1 MTWRMNTCSA
11 TADPRPTEGMALTG
25 KIPLLL
31 AGLLFTAAALQS
43 QSIVDDGL
51 ANVMVD
57 RDTVSRDFAAPLRAA
72 GNDVS
77 VIASAAFLVYK
88 EFISSQDNPSCVFT
102 PSCSEYAVEAFHRHG
117 FVVGWLKTFDR
128 LSRCHGLV
136 NPVHYRFDTE
146 KMRYEDPV
154 D

>member
-1 MTWRMNTCSA
+1 MNACSA
-11 TADPRPTEGMALTG
+11 TADPHPTEGMTLTG

-31 AGLLFTAAALQS
+31 GGLLLTAAVLHS
-43 QSIVDDGL
+43 QSIVDEGL

-72 GNDVS
+72 GNDIS
-77 VIASAAFLVYK
+77 VIASAAFLLYK
-88 EFISSQDNPSCVFT
+88 EFISSQDNPSCVFS
-102 PSCSEYAVEAFHRHG
+102 PSCSEYAVEAFHKHG

-136 NPVHYRFDTE
+136 NPAHYRFDTE

>member
-1 MTWRMNTCSA
+1 MNTCSA
-11 TADPRPTEGMALTG
+11 TADPHLTEGMALTG
-25 KIPLLL
+25 KIALLF
-31 AGLLFTAAALQS
+31 AGLLLTAGSLHS
-43 QSIVDDGL
+43 QSIVDKGL
-51 ANVMVD
+51 AEVMVD
-57 RDTVSRDFAAPLRAA
+57 RDSVSRDFAAPLRAA

-88 EFISSQDNPSCVFT
+88 VFISSQDNPSCVFT
-102 PSCSEYAVEAFHRHG
+102 PSCSEYAVEAFHKHG
-117 FVVGWLKTFDR
+117 FVAGWLKTFDR

-136 NPVHYRFDTE
+136 NPAHYRFDTE